1 MALAFYILI
10 AWKIEAKIN
19 SDSHIKSSF
28 DPISNADTTILILG
42 SLPGDKSL
50 ELQEY
55 YGHPRNK
62 FWKIIAHITGAPLP
76 LIYTEKKELLLKSR
90 IGLWDVAHTA
100 SRKGSLDTAILNE
113 MANSLDEFIAAHKNL
128 KVIGF
133 NGMKAEK
140 LFDKYFKRQPGIRYV
155 LLPSSSP
162 ANAGTSLE
170 KACEV
175 WSALFH

>member
-10 AWKIEAKIN
+10 AQKIELKIN

-28 DPISNADTTILILG
+28 DPISNEHATILILG

-62 FWKIIAHITGAPLP
+62 FWKIIAHITSAPLP
-76 LIYTEKKELLLKSR
+76 LSYAEKKELLLKFR

-113 MANSLDEFIAAHKNL
+113 VANPLDEFIAAHKNL

-133 NGMKAEK
+133 NGIKAEK
-140 LFDKYFKRQPGIRYV
+140 LFDKYFKRQPGIRYI

>member
-1 MALAFYILI
+1 VHL
-10 AWKIEAKIN
+10 
-19 SDSHIKSSF
+19 KSSF
-28 DPISNADTTILILG
+28 DPISNVDTTILILG
-42 SLPGDKSL
+42 TLPGDKSL

-62 FWKIIAHITGAPLP
+62 FWKIIAHITDKPLP
-76 LIYTEKKELLLKSR
+76 LTYPEKKELLLKSK
-90 IGLWDVAHTA
+90 IGVWDVAHKA
-100 SRKGSLDTAILNE
+100 NRKGSLDTAIVNEEANPLNE
-113 MANSLDEFIAAHKNL
+113 FISTHKNL

-133 NGMKAEK
+133 NGKKAEQ
-140 LFDKYFKRQPGIRYV
+140 LFDKYFERRTGIRYL

-175 WSALFH
+175 WSELIQYK

>member
-42 SLPGDKSL
+42 TLPGDKSL

-62 FWKIIAHITGAPLP
+62 FWKIIAHITNNALP
-76 LIYTEKKELLLKSR
+76 LTYTEKKELLLKSR